1 MRMKYDREG
10 DVLDI
15 LIRDGQI
22 HHAEDHGQV
31 IINYDDESRAS
42 ELFPPSVKFNKTSL
56 LFVDEPRRCVV
67 ESSTVAPNGAGNEK
81 AQDEGSLRSP

>member
-31 IINYDDESRAS
+31 IINYDDENR
-42 ELFPPSVKFNKTSL
+42 
-56 LFVDEPRRCVV
+56 VV
-67 ESSTVAPNGAGNEK
+67 EDRGTRCEQGFRKHSSGGP
-81 AQDEGSLRSP
+81 QGSKKKVIGIVNVDACT

>member
-1 MRMKYDREG
+1 MKMKYDREG

-31 IINYDDESRAS
+31 IINYDDENR
-42 ELFPPSVKFNKTSL
+42 
-56 LFVDEPRRCVV
+56 VV
-67 ESSTVAPNGAGNEK
+67 EIEILNASKVFGSILAEALKSPEK
-81 AQDEGSLRSP
+81 KVVGIA

>member
-31 IINYDDESRAS
+31 IINYDDENR
-42 ELFPPSVKFNKTSL
+42 
-56 LFVDEPRRCVV
+56 VV
-67 ESSTVAPNGAGNEK
+67 EIEILDASKVFGSILAEALKVSEK
-81 AQDEGSLRSP
+81 KVVGIV